1 MSDTVVEIHLSSSL
15 LQFGLDQEEVQRRV
29 TEWLVLSLFTEE
41 RISSGKAARL
51 LNISRIDFLAL
62 LQQRGIAY
70 IDYSE
75 DELADE
81 FTAVEIMEVSRNMT
95 GGNLSDPTISDEA
108 IEGLRQR
115 LGPLDPHQI
124 AAWQAMNPVR
134 RLELAFQAYQ
144 FALDV
149 VRLTERQRSADL
161 PSDEFAWRVTRRMQG
176 NPHLGR

>member
-15 LQFGLDQEEVQRRV
+15 LQFGLDREEVQRRV

-81 FTAVEIMEVSRNMT
+81 FAAVEK
-95 GGNLSDPTISDEA
+95 
-108 IEGLRQR
+108 
-115 LGPLDPHQI
+115 
-124 AAWQAMNPVR
+124 
-134 RLELAFQAYQ
+134 
-144 FALDV
+144 
-149 VRLTERQRSADL
+149 LTP
-161 PSDEFAWRVTRRMQG
+161 PSDQ
-176 NPHLGR
+176 